1 MKRSFFQK
9 KLRSITKRA
18 FVPFINQSSSYIVQH
33 LPEWV
38 NFDFGHFRKIWLY
51 KNKMN
56 NDADLIRLLFLTSIV
71 KELKSV
77 KGAFAELGVYK
88 GNSAKLFHTLDS
100 ERELYLFDTFKG
112 FDEKDIDLDPKKKIH
127 SSHFLDT
134 SLEEVSSFINGNE
147 KVHFCPGYFPKT
159 AEMVPEGVTFAL
171 VHLDADLYKPILDG
185 LKFFYP
191 KMAVGGAMI
200 IHDYSS
206 GAWPG
211 VKKAADEF
219 LTDKPEKLVPIPD
232 KSGTVIFRKI

>member
-1 MKRSFFQK
+1 MNRTFFQK

-38 NFDFGHFRKIWLY
+38 HFDFGQFRRIWLH
-51 KNKMN
+51 KNKKN
-56 NDADLIRLLFLTSIV
+56 NDVDLIRLLFLTSIV
-71 KELKSV
+71 SEIKEI

-88 GNSAKLFHTLDS
+88 GNSAKLFHELS
-100 ERELYLFDTFKG
+100 PERELYLFDTFKG
-112 FDEKDIDLDPKKKIH
+112 FDEKDVEVDPKKKIH
-127 SSHFLDT
+127 SAHFLDT
-134 SLEEVSSFINGNE
+134 SLREVKRFIQGNE
-147 KVHFCPGYFPKT
+147 KVHFCPGYFPET
-159 AEMVPEGVTFAL
+159 ASMVPDDETFAL

-191 KMAVGGAMI
+191 KMVAGGAMI

-211 VKKAADEF
+211 VKKAVDEF
-219 LTDKPEKLVPIPD
+219 LAGKQENLVPIPD